1 MNLADD
7 FNNALTIDEY
17 VPLLGNQKFLH
28 DLHYKR
34 ADTADA
40 DFSAELPPLRILV
53 ITEPWCGDSL
63 TALPRLI
70 KFFENNSAE
79 FRIAL
84 RDQNPELMN
93 KFLTDGK
100 KAIPIFIILDGE
112 GNFLMRF
119 TPEAQRVQN
128 IFESFREALSKNR

>member
-1 MNLADD
+1 MNLSDD

-17 VPLLGNQKFLH
+17 VPLLGNQKYLH

-40 DFSAELPPLRILV
+40 DFSAELPRLRILV
-53 ITEPWCGDSL
+53 ITEPWCADSL
-63 TALPRLI
+63 TVLPRLI
-70 KFFENNSAE
+70 KLFENNSVE

-100 KAIPIFIILDGE
+100 KAIPIFIILDDE
-112 GNFLMRF
+112 GNFLGRF
-119 TPEAQRVQN
+119 KPGARRFQN
-128 IFESFREALSKNR
+128 IFESFREALSKSR